1 MSALAWLT
9 CKAFI
14 EQQSPQEQKRL
25 LEFLPQKE
33 RKQLQS
39 LRFAQPGW
47 EDKPVRIEDAL
58 DIIHPSWILPLL
70 HPTLT
75 MQEVGFIL
83 ASLAPH
89 QASVLK
95 SQLHYMRPLP
105 SLTPLGKSY
114 LRNDLL
120 QKVPG
125 AEDLVPINALPES
138 TLNVLT
144 NQSFMSLLKLIFS
157 LGLKDLSQYLKLVID
172 KNKRKGI
179 EAALSPE
186 EWQALENLS
195 MKKDPVA
202 GGKEIFDAWTGE
214 PEKLRLLI
222 EQRGINRLAKALF
235 GEHVALLWY
244 VMHILDTAR
253 ANFLHKLCSESP
265 SKATH
270 DFLKTQII
278 ETLQTLKTD

>member
-14 EQQSPQEQKRL
+14 EKQSPQEQKRL
-25 LEFLPQKE
+25 MEFLPPKE
-33 RKQLQS
+33 RKQLQA
-39 LRFAQPGW
+39 LRFANPGW
-47 EDKPVRIEDAL
+47 EDSDVRIESAL
-58 DIIHPSWILPLL
+58 DLVHPSWILPLL

-75 MQEVGFIL
+75 MQEIGFIL

-89 QASVLK
+89 QASALK

-120 QKVPG
+120 QKIPG
-125 AEDLVPINALPES
+125 ADDLIPMKALPES
-138 TLNVLT
+138 PLNILASF
-144 NQSFMSLLKLIFS
+144 SFMDLLKLIFS

-172 KNKRKGI
+172 KNKRKNI

-186 EWQALENLS
+186 EWKSLEHLS
-195 MKKDPVA
+195 MKKDPLA
-202 GGKEIFDAWTGE
+202 GGKEIFDTWTGE
-214 PEKLRLLI
+214 PEKLRILI

-235 GEHVALLWY
+235 GEHPALLWY
-244 VMHILDTAR
+244 VMHILDSAR
-253 ANFLHKLCSESP
+253 ANFLYKLCSESP

-270 DFLKTQII
+270 DFLKEQIV
-278 ETLQTLKTD
+278 ETAQTFKSG